1 MKKILLFGSKGQLG
15 SQLAM
20 LLNKNYNLIEIT
32 HADLDFNKFY
42 MIEDLILKNVPD
54 IVINCVAMTDVDLCE
69 GEKENAYHVNAEA
82 IKHIVRPM
90 KIVNS
95 YFINI
100 STDYVFNGLKGNYRE
115 NDLPEPINYYG
126 LSKLLGDIYANSYD
140 NSLIRIKN
148 GKL

>member
-54 IVINCVAMTDVDLCE
+54 IEYLRCKRINA
-69 GEKENAYHVNAEA
+69 N
-82 IKHIVRPM
+82 
-90 KIVNS
+90 
-95 YFINI
+95 
-100 STDYVFNGLKGNYRE
+100 KGKVGNKLFWFFYKFY
-115 NDLPEPINYYG
+115 NPII
-126 LSKLLGDIYANSYD
+126 IY
-140 NSLIRIKN
+140 
-148 GKL
+148 